1 MSFDVAVVGLGAMGS
16 AILYQ
21 LSKLGVRCVGI
32 DRHHPPHAFGSS
44 HGDTRITRQAVGEGE
59 DYVPFVK
66 ASHEI
71 WRELERET
79 GDSLL
84 NECGALILAAAGGQ
98 TSHHGKG
105 NFVERTRLAAERF
118 DIAHE
123 MLDAAS
129 IKARFPHLIGLRGD
143 EIGYFEPGGG
153 YVRPE
158 ACIAAQLS
166 MATKNGSDIRTD
178 TIVRSVTRVSGT
190 AVIETDAGQILADK
204 VVVAAGAWIPGLL
217 GETFPAILSISR
229 QVLHWF
235 EMDAPADPTSEW
247 PVTIWMHGT
256 GDEDYFYSFPPQDGE
271 MTVKVATE
279 QYAETTDV
287 DSIRREVTASETD
300 LMFKTHIQGRLA
312 GVTPRVA
319 RTATCFY
326 ASTPDR
332 GFVLDSLPTDPGIFV
347 VSACSGH
354 GFKHSAGIGRAVA
367 GAVTGRPGEYEL
379 TAFSIARFG

>member
-16 AILYQ
+16 ATLYQ
-21 LSKLGVRCVGI
+21 LSKLGVSCIGI
-32 DRHHPPHAFGSS
+32 DRYHPPHDHGSS

-79 GDSLL
+79 GDTLL
-84 NECGALILAAAGGQ
+84 TECGALIIGAAGGR

-105 NFVERTRLAAERF
+105 DFVERTRLAAERF
-118 DIAHE
+118 GIPHE
-123 MLDAAS
+123 MLDADAMGS
-129 IKARFPHLIGLRGD
+129 RFPHLIGLRGD

-158 ACIAAQLS
+158 ACITAQL
-166 MATKNGSDIRTD
+166 AIAAKNGAEIKTD
-178 TIVRSVTRVSGT
+178 TTVHSLSRSAGMTHLETNGGT
-190 AVIETDAGQILADK
+190 LRAK
-204 VVVAAGAWIPGLL
+204 MVVVAAGAWTSELL
-217 GETFPAILSISR
+217 GKRFPPILSVSR

-235 EMDAPADPTSEW
+235 ELDQPPAADAEW

-256 GDEDYFYSFPPQDGE
+256 GDEDYFYSFPPREGE

-279 QYAETTDV
+279 QYAEKTDAYN
-287 DSIRREVTASETD
+287 IRRQVTAMESAS
-300 LMFKTHIQGRLA
+300 MFDTHVKGRLA
-312 GVTPRVA
+312 GVSPRTA
-319 RTATCFY
+319 RTATCLY
-326 ASTPDR
+326 STTPDR
-332 GFVLDSLPTDPGIFV
+332 GFVLDDLSADQGIFV

-367 GAVTGRPGEYEL
+367 AVAAERSSDFDLSAFAL
-379 TAFSIARFG
+379 TRFG